1 MKFTKIDNTGIRKAK
16 LDDGTVYAIIGQVR
30 ELLANGVIYV
40 DNTIGNEDKW
50 LGIEDNGDVVR
61 EFNTL
66 DEAKDYYNKGYY
78 YYSKN

>member
-1 MKFTKIDNTGIRKAK
+1 MKFTKIINTGIHKAK
-16 LDDGTVYAIIGQVR
+16 LDNGTVYAIIGQVI

-61 EFNTL
+61 KFNTL
-66 DEAKDYYNKGYY
+66 AEAKDYYREIL
-78 YYSKN
+78 

>member
-1 MKFTKIDNTGIRKAK
+1 MKFTKVVNTGIHKAK

-30 ELLANGVIYV
+30 ELLVNGVIYA

-50 LGIEDNGDVVR
+50 LGIENNGDVVR

-66 DEAKDYYNKGYY
+66 DEAKDYYRKTL
-78 YYSKN
+78 

>member
-1 MKFTKIDNTGIRKAK
+1 MKFTKIINTGIRKAK

-30 ELLANGVIYV
+30 ELLANGIIYV
-40 DNTIGNEDKW
+40 TDTIGNEDKW

-66 DEAKDYYNKGYY
+66 AEAKDYYR
-78 YYSKN
+78 KN

>member
-1 MKFTKIDNTGIRKAK
+1 MLAQEYARQK

-30 ELLANGVIYV
+30 ELLVNGVIYL

-50 LGIEDNGDVVR
+50 LGIEKNGDITR

-66 DEAKDYYNKGYY
+66 NEAKDYYRNF
-78 YYSKN
+78 

>member
-1 MKFTKIDNTGIRKAK
+1 MKFTKIVNTGIRKAK

-30 ELLANGVIYV
+30 ELLANGVIYA
-40 DNTIGNEDKW
+40 DNIIGNEDKW

-61 EFNTL
+61 EFNSL
-66 DEAKDYYNKGYY
+66 DEAKDYYLKGY

>member
-1 MKFTKIDNTGIRKAK
+1 MKFTKVVDTGIRKAK
-16 LDDGTVYAIIGQVR
+16 LDDGTVYAVIGQVK
-30 ELLANGVIYV
+30 ELVERGVIYP

-66 DEAKDYYNKGYY
+66 DEAKDYY
-78 YYSKN
+78 SKN

>member
-1 MKFTKIDNTGIRKAK
+1 MKFTKIINTGIRKAK

-50 LGIEDNGDVVR
+50 LGVEDNGNVVR
-61 EFNTL
+61 EFDSLN
-66 DEAKDYYNKGYY
+66 EAKDYYRKIL
-78 YYSKN
+78 